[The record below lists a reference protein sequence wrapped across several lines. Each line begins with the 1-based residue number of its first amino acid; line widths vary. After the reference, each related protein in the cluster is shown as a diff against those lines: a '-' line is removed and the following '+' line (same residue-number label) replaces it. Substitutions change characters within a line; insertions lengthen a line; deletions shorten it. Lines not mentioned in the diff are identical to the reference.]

1 MRLVGGYGAMRTSTA
16 KVARHRLTSLL
27 AVLGSFTVFSS
38 AVAAAAFADDARS
51 HQWYLDRMQADSMW
65 KVSAGQGVTVA
76 VIDGEADASRPELQG
91 QLLPAPDLNTGKP
104 PGVSDDGHGTEM
116 AALIAGTGAGGGIQ
130 GLAPRAKI
138 LPLKYYVVPFGGE
151 VIPKYIRYAVDHG
164 ARIINM
170 SFGDLF
176 KGESPDMRSA
186 VDYAN
191 SKGALMFAASGND
204 GDKANLMTAPAS
216 MYGVVAVGAV
226 DKNLTVT
233 KWSTHGPQ
241 VALAAPGDDIPMH
254 CPNGQGLC
262 SSWGTSQATAIASAS
277 AALVWSAHPDWT
289 GDQVLRALIETAG
302 KPQDGKVPSQ
312 YLGYGIVR
320 PRMVLLDHEGDPG
333 PANVFPL
340 PNPAGGNSSASAA
353 PKPESAAPGGKVEAD
368 TGSRGGSGVMPWA
381 LGGLGVIVAAGAI
394 VGFLVRRRT
403 GQTI

>member
-1 MRLVGGYGAMRTSTA
+1 MQTSTA
-16 KVARHRLTSLL
+16 KAACHRLAPLL
-27 AVLGSFTVFSS
+27 AVLCSLTAFSS
-38 AVAAAAFADDARS
+38 VVAPEAVADDARS

-65 KVSAGQGVTVA
+65 KVSQGQGVTVA
-76 VIDGEADASRPELQG
+76 VIDGEVEASRPELQG
-91 QLLPAPDLNTGKP
+91 QLLPAADLNTGKP
-104 PGVSDDGHGTEM
+104 PAVSDDGHGTEM

-138 LPLKYYVVPFGGE
+138 LPLKYYEAPFGGE

-170 SFGDLF
+170 SFADNF
-176 KGESPDMRSA
+176 KGETADMRSA
-186 VDYAN
+186 VNYAD
-191 SKGALMFAASGND
+191 SKGVLMFAGSGNR
-204 GDKANLMTAPAS
+204 GDKDNVITAPAS

-226 DKNLTVT
+226 DKTLTVT
-233 KWSTHGPQ
+233 KWSNHGPQ

-254 CPNGQGLC
+254 CPNSPGLC

-302 KPQDGKVPSQ
+302 KPQDGEVPSE

-320 PRMVLLDHEGDPG
+320 PRMVLLDHQGNPG

-340 PNPAGGNSSASAA
+340 SNPAGGNSSASAA
-353 PKPESAAPGGKVEAD
+353 PKPTTAVHGGKAEAD
-368 TGSRGGSGVMPWA
+368 AGSNIGSRVMPWA
-381 LGGLGVIVAAGAI
+381 LGGLGVLVAAGAI
-394 VGFLVRRRT
+394 AGFFVRRRT
-403 GQTI
+403 ARTT

>member
-1 MRLVGGYGAMRTSTA
+1 MGGNGAMRTSTA
-16 KVARHRLTSLL
+16 KAAYRLASLL
-27 AVLGSFTVFSS
+27 AALGSFTLAST
-38 AVAAAAFADDARS
+38 AAASGTFADDARS

-65 KVSAGQGVTVA
+65 KVSQGQGVTVA
-76 VIDGEADASRPELQG
+76 VIDGEIDGSRPELRG
-91 QLLPAPDLNTGKP
+91 QLLPSADLNKGKAP
-104 PGVSDDGHGTEM
+104 AGSDDSHGTEM
-116 AALIAGTGAGGGIQ
+116 AALIAGTGADGGIQ

-138 LPLKYYVVPFGGE
+138 LPLKYYFGGE
-151 VIPKYIRYAVDHG
+151 VISKYIRYAVDHG

-170 SFGDLF
+170 SFGSIL

-186 VDYAN
+186 VNYAN
-191 SKGALMFAASGND
+191 SKGVLMFAATGND
-204 GDKANLMTAPAS
+204 GDKANLLTAPAS

-254 CPNGQGLC
+254 CPNSTGLC

-302 KPQDGKVPSQ
+302 KPQDGKVPSE

-340 PNPAGGNSSASAA
+340 PNPAGSNSSASAA
-353 PKPESAAPGGKVEAD
+353 PKPGTAAHGEKEQTAAGD
-368 TGSRGGSGVMPWA
+368 HGGSGMMPWA
-381 LGGLGVIVAAGAI
+381 LGGLGAIVAAGAI
-394 VGFLVRRRT
+394 AGFFIRRRT
-403 GQTI
+403 AQTT